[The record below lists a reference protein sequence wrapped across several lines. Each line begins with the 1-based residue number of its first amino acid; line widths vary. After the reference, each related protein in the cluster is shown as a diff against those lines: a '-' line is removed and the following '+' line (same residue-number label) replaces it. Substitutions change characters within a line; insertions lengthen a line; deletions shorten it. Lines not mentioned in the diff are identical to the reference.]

1 LAFVDERGLHSPWHS
16 VRIRC
21 AYLINRIIKSHKKT
35 LLPHIEGYLSRFS
48 DLLEL
53 SLEPDCSVLLLNGD
67 QLNGNVSFVNGC
79 CDDTMNIGKSGKTGL
94 GITEQGFLYEA
105 AAQLIAAGGILQPP
119 DHLTTNGGGGGGGVD
134 RVGELFRVLL
144 TPVMIQYDQ
153 FVTKFVTEQNPK
165 LAEIRGVLVKQVTDL
180 IT

>member
-1 LAFVDERGLHSPWHS
+1 
-16 VRIRC
+16 
-21 AYLINRIIKSHKKT
+21 
-35 LLPHIEGYLSRFS
+35 
-48 DLLEL
+48 
-53 SLEPDCSVLLLNGD
+53 
-67 QLNGNVSFVNGC
+67 
-79 CDDTMNIGKSGKTGL
+79 MNIGKSCKTGL

-119 DHLTTNGGGGGGGVD
+119 DHLTTNGGGGGGVD